1 MMNKNYDAIII
12 GGGVIGTATGYY
24 LSKRGLKVLLLEKD
38 FLTAGSTGR
47 CITGV
52 RQQFSTPATIK
63 ASMHSVEIFKH
74 LHEELGMD
82 VEWASSG
89 YMFMAYDEAYASA
102 FKKNIEIQ
110 KQYGLDVSYITPKEA
125 KAIVPHLNTDD
136 LLGVAWCPSD
146 GQASPFKVTFGY
158 ARGIRRNGGT
168 VMTRTEVTEILSES
182 GKVSGV
188 KTAVGDVFSAPQV
201 VICAGPWAKEV
212 GALGGVALD
221 VEPERHE
228 AFITDGVQYENMPML
243 VDYRADGGYFVQR
256 LTGQFIGCFT
266 PEVQV
271 PGKDV
276 SSTLG
281 FMSEMARRMCRIVPA
296 LENVAV
302 LRQWAGSYSVTPDGT
317 PFVDETSVE
326 GLFCSVGMSG
336 HGFMLGPAL
345 GDYLAQYMTE
355 KTWPIDMKEFAFGR
369 EFGEKEALA

>member
-1 MMNKNYDAIII
+1 MNKNYDAIIV
-12 GGGVIGTATGYY
+12 GGGIIGTATGYY
-24 LSKRGLKVLLLEKD
+24 LSKRGVKVLLLEKD

-63 ASMHSVEIFKH
+63 ASMESVKLFKGM
-74 LHEELGMD
+74 HEELGLD
-82 VEWASSG
+82 VEWTDSG
-89 YMFMAYDEAYASA
+89 YMFMAYDEALADS

-110 KQYGLDVSYITPKEA
+110 KQYGLDVSLITPEEA

-136 LLGVAWCPSD
+136 LVGVSWCPSD

-168 VMTRTEVTEILSES
+168 VMTRTEVSEILSES
-182 GKVSGV
+182 GKVTGV
-188 KTAVGDVFSAPQV
+188 KTAAGDVFNAPQV
-201 VICAGPWAKEV
+201 VICAGPWARDV
-212 GALGGVALD
+212 GRLANLTLD

-228 AFITDGVQYENMPML
+228 AFITDGVEYENIPML

-266 PEVQV
+266 PETQV
-271 PGKDV
+271 PGHDK
-276 SSTLG
+276 SSTLS
-281 FMSEMARRMCRIVPA
+281 FMTEMSRRMCRIIPA

-302 LRQWAGSYSVTPDGT
+302 LRQWAGSYCMTPDGS
-317 PFVDETSVE
+317 PIVDETSIE

-336 HGFMLGPAL
+336 HGFMLGPSL
-345 GDYLAQYMTE
+345 GEYLAQYMTE
-355 KTWPIDMKEFAFGR
+355 KTWPFDMSEFAFGR
-369 EFGEKEALA
+369 QFGEKEALA